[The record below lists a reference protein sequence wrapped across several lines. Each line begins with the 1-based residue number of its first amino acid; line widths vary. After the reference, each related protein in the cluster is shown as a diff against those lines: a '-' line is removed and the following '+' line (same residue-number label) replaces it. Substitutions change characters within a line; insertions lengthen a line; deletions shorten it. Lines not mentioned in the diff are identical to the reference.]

1 MHIHKTPKS
10 SRCTRSIESDGG
22 LFLFLFFFGGGFSR
36 DETEKKLTLL
46 PDQLTDAAK
55 NAIKQAFKQMGV
67 YEELSSSDTNQLLIR
82 TSPRDYFDPPALTPV
97 RSETGSRFP
106 W

>member
-1 MHIHKTPKS
+1 
-10 SRCTRSIESDGG
+10 
-22 LFLFLFFFGGGFSR
+22 
-36 DETEKKLTLL
+36 
-46 PDQLTDAAK
+46 
-55 NAIKQAFKQMGV
+55 MGV

-97 RSETGSRFP
+97 RSEIGSRFP